1 MWRAGRTP
9 GRWHAV
15 SGGERDRAGA
25 AILKAGAQRG
35 RVEVAANEDDLA
47 HPLLSG
53 GPRTAGPAIKRH
65 VDAVEDEAAVLAGEM
80 ENAFDAEEIASVGEN
95 QRVDPAIELEIVHA
109 VRAADSDAAD
119 IFGVFVVVLVKQM
132 RVDCEYV
139 FQIESAH
146 VEHAIERQFAVL
158 RAVNAGKRIETADFV
173 RDRIDPRRRL
183 KIDLFE
189 EDDVGDADLAELSDE
204 DGNPVGLRI
213 CQNAVEQRRLA

>member
-1 MWRAGRTP
+1 MEHGFE
-9 GRWHAV
+9 
-15 SGGERDRAGA
+15 GE
-25 AILKAGAQRG
+25 
-35 RVEVAANEDDLA
+35 
-47 HPLLSG
+47 
-53 GPRTAGPAIKRH
+53 
-65 VDAVEDEAAVLAGEM
+65 EM
-80 ENAFDAEEIASVGEN
+80 GCGGEN
-95 QRVDPAIELEIVHA
+95 QRVDPAIELEIVHG

-183 KIDLFE
+183 KIDLVE
-189 EDDVGDADLAELSDE
+189 EDDGVKGDLLPRLVMLDLKPEIAGTDHRY
-204 DGNPVGLRI
+204 DGVQRDT
-213 CQNAVEQRRLA
+213 CAQDFVENE